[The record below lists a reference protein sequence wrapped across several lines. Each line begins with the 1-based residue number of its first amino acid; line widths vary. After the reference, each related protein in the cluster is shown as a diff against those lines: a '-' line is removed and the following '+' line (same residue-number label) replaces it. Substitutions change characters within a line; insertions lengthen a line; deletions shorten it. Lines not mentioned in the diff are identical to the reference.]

1 MEKTNTKQKDG
12 CDRFCKAFVKRQK
25 KTVETFR
32 KNLAKTLK
40 GKMKKS
46 FLESIGKDDANMEK
60 LFRDSCE
67 KGYCNESCKD
77 TAFQDGKDV
86 PAAVLKSFKGSA
98 KDKAMFASLMRETR
112 KKIFGKKKSVLKDS
126 FYTGLAA
133 KDVKRL
139 KAEGASSGC
148 TLIAL

>member
-1 MEKTNTKQKDG
+1 MENTKQKDG
-12 CDRFCKAFVKRQK
+12 CDTFCKAHVKRQK
-25 KTVETFR
+25 KIVETFR
-32 KNLAKTLK
+32 KSLAKTLK

-46 FLESIGKDDANMEK
+46 FLETIGKDDANMEK
-60 LFRDSCE
+60 ALRAGCE

-77 TAFQDGKDV
+77 TIFQDGKDV
-86 PAAVLKSFKGSA
+86 PAAVLKSFKGTA
-98 KDKAMFASLMRETR
+98 KDKAMFASIMRETR

-126 FYTGLAA
+126 FFTGLAA

-148 TLIAL
+148 TLIAM